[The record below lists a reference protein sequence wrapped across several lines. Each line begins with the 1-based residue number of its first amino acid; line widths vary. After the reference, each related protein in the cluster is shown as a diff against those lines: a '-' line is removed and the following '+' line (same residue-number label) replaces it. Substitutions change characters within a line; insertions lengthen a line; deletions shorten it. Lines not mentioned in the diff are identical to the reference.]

1 MNFNLVKEIEMY
13 NHQPTSKKLTV
24 KDIIVDN
31 ERDRQTLDYLIS
43 IRGEAGIQ
51 HILDKFFNGGTRPY
65 VSNIVKYGKI
75 EIPDDAF
82 RTNVV
87 SKEEMQERVAELKA
101 MLKGGKNK

>member
-1 MNFNLVKEIEMY
+1 M
-13 NHQPTSKKLTV
+13 SKLKV
-24 KDIIVDN
+24 SDIIVES
-31 ERDRQTLDYLIS
+31 ERDRLTLNYLLE

-51 HILDKFFNGGTRPY
+51 HILDKYFNGGTRPY

-87 SKEEMQERVAELKA
+87 SKEEMQERIAGLKA

>member
-1 MNFNLVKEIEMY
+1 MIK
-13 NHQPTSKKLTV
+13 V
-24 KDIIVDN
+24 KDIIIEN

-51 HILDKFFNGGTRPY
+51 YILDKFFNGGTRPY